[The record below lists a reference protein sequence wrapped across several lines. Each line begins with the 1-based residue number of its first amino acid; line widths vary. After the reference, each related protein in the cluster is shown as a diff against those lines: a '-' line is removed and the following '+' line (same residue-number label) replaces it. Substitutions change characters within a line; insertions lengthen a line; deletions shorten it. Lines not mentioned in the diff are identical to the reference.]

1 MYPQKGPLTQRT
13 LPLPLALVPAAL
25 SQTRGVGKAEEGPP
39 SWFMPLE
46 ITLHPVSPIIAPPIH
61 LSFLETTGN
70 HTSPR
75 VSYHRSSHPPLQDSP
90 SDYKKVEEKKRTAS
104 T

>member
-61 LSFLETTGN
+61 LSRMVQLTIKKLKKKKEL
-70 HTSPR
+70 HLLR
-75 VSYHRSSHPPLQDSP
+75 LQ
-90 SDYKKVEEKKRTAS
+90 
-104 T
+104 